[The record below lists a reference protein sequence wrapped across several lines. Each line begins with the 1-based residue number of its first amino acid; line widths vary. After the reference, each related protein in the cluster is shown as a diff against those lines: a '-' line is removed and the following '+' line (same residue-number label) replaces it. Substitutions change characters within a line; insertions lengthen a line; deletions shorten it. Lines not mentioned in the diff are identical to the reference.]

1 MTLLIIQDQF
11 GITQSLQRFLIPQIS
26 NWLGAFLDTRYS
38 KTALVRITKNQV
50 NGSRL
55 KESCLNGK
63 LTNVVL
69 LRICLYMNLSRVRIE
84 RPPVASRNNN
94 SLSGKYKNRV
104 ALVEISSTQQ
114 LFSMNSLF
122 THIRNYNSNY
132 IFPIFFMISTAFAC
146 NFARKK
152 SQQNCQATQNN
163 NIHIVWKIQKK
174 RLHQSKYFLH
184 IFESRIIL

>member
-1 MTLLIIQDQF
+1 
-11 GITQSLQRFLIPQIS
+11 
-26 NWLGAFLDTRYS
+26 
-38 KTALVRITKNQV
+38 
-50 NGSRL
+50 
-55 KESCLNGK
+55 
-63 LTNVVL
+63 
-69 LRICLYMNLSRVRIE
+69 MNLSRVRIE

-132 IFPIFFMISTAFAC
+132 IFPIFFMISTAFAR

-174 RLHQSKYFLH
+174 VTLVKVFSTYFRIKNNTIIKCYVCFYACVHSLKFYLLSFSPHNTGSKPLWACSSLNKCMNH
-184 IFESRIIL
+184 TVHKE